1 MAETVTIGDTEV
13 EIQETEGGFEATEAE
28 DDPEGV
34 YLRAGPSGSFHFGFE
49 VPIDADYVIDSE
61 SPDSPGQHYVAWHTD
76 DDISEMKSK
85 GRSDARRDGY
95 DGYASVRTLEIV
107 EH

>member
-1 MAETVTIGDTEV
+1 MVETVTIGDTEV
-13 EIQETEGGFEATEAE
+13 EIQETEDGFEATEAE

-34 YLRAGPSGSFHFGFE
+34 YLRAGPSGSFCYGFE

-61 SPDSPGQHYVAWHTD
+61 LPESSGKYHVAWHTD
-76 DDISEMKSK
+76 DDISEM
-85 GRSDARRDGY
+85 RSNGHDDAQRDGY

-107 EH
+107 EY

>member
-1 MAETVTIGDTEV
+1 MVETVTIGDTEV
-13 EIQETEGGFEATEAE
+13 EVQETEDGFEATEAE

-34 YLRAGPSGSFHFGFE
+34 YLRAGTHFGFE

-61 SPDSPGQHYVAWHTD
+61 STKPGKYYVAWHTD